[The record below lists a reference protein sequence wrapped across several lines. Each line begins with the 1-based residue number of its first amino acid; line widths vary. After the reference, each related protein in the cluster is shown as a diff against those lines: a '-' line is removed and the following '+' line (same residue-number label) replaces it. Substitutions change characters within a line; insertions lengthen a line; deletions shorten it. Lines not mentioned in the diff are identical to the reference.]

1 MTKSVSNCS
10 TLLRFYQHNCT
21 SCSSSLRR
29 NHSQKVK
36 SKNPDVARF
45 VRRQLDDEYV
55 RYARMHDYRARSAFK
70 LLQLNEKLKIISEGD
85 TVIDVGAAPGSWC
98 QVLSEIIFPDKLK
111 PGKRHGY
118 ILGVDMQPIEP
129 IQNVDLLEKAD
140 ITRPATHAE
149 LQRRLNGRILDVVLS
164 DMAPSPTGDHYTDH
178 FRIIALC
185 RCLLGLI
192 TSENAPIPLKE
203 NGKFLCKIWDGEL
216 EKELTD
222 ELKKHFKQVRGV
234 KPDAS
239 RKDSAEKYLYAQ
251 GFIKPS

>member
-10 TLLRFYQHNCT
+10 TLLRFYQQNCT

-29 NHSQKVK
+29 NYSQKVK

-111 PGKRHGY
+111 PGKRQGY
-118 ILGVDMQPIEP
+118 ILGVD
-129 IQNVDLLEKAD
+129 IQSSNIASKKAD

-149 LQRRLNGRILDVVLS
+149 LRRRLNGRTLDVVLS

-178 FRIIALC
+178 YRIIALC

-203 NGKFLCKIWDGEL
+203 NGNFLCKIWDGVY
-216 EKELTD
+216 EKEFTD
-222 ELKKHFKQVRGV
+222 ELKKHFRRVRGI

-239 RKDSAEKYLYAQ
+239 RNESSEKYLYAH
-251 GFIKPS
+251 GFIKRL